1 MKLRTKLFLGV
12 GILLFAMAILMYIL
26 PITFIRKDVY
36 TATDSI
42 RTLLIKNNQELQ
54 SSQQI
59 WLKDVLTYIKQNN
72 DALLFMLYEDY
83 KFQTQ
88 LGLFEKGGDAVV
100 WESLARIIGYDPSI
114 GVVQAHAP
122 GVNKTAILTPGS
134 ARLYPIEKKI
144 SQENGLIF
152 LSTAS
157 EGDENPSR
165 TFIGIPLP
173 KGLQSDKGYTL
184 YALVSPEKAIEEVE
198 LQEVYEEIAHLTPEL
213 VKQKLSESNKIAQAL
228 GEKNDAFRWSIKV
241 GMIRELTPFY
251 VEGLTLSKKG
261 GLLVPEGLAR
271 IDTNGEGNVILTQ
284 EIYSTELVF
293 DDVSFYAQH
302 KPSEGKA
309 PLSTGT
315 VLLTVPKDNSAY
327 VGNTLLLGETYLTLA
342 VPVNILAAQLALASN
357 KMILLQ
363 VNQSLWLGYNENGY
377 KLSQKDIYQ
386 ILAVTALGKK
396 KETITAAQQEF
407 YFAKISS
414 LEEGNLV
421 LYDIHSLSD
430 EKSIFN
436 TLLAL
441 QNKLSKRISTQ
452 LSLIAIGTMILVLLF
467 IGRIGLTI
475 ISPITKLAR
484 ATQFVAAGRYA
495 EVTLPDMGTR
505 KDEVAILTHSFADMV
520 TGLQEREK
528 IRAVLDKVVS
538 KDVAEEILRA
548 QIHLGG
554 EDRMVTMLFGDIRG
568 FTELTAHMSPQ
579 KVIQMLN
586 ACMTKVS
593 RVIEGEGGVIDKYVG
608 DEVMAIYGAPT
619 TPPDHALRAISS
631 GMLIIEILKK
641 WNLERAA
648 AGEPLVEM
656 GIGIHTGI
664 VMAGNMGAEDRLNY
678 TVVGAH
684 VNLAARLCD
693 VAKANQL
700 IVSAATLAEPHI
712 EASFYAQALPPIA
725 LKGFT
730 NPVVIY
736 EITGFKWDES

>member
-12 GILLFAMAILMYIL
+12 GILLFAMGLLMYIL
-26 PITFIRKDVY
+26 PISFIRKDVY
-36 TATDSI
+36 AATDSI
-42 RTLLIKNNQELQ
+42 RTLLIKNNQQLQ
-54 SSQQI
+54 HSQQI
-59 WLKDVLTYIKQNN
+59 WLKDVLTYVKQNN
-72 DALLFMLYEDY
+72 DALLFMLYEDN
-83 KFQTQ
+83 KFKAQM
-88 LGLFEKGGDAVV
+88 GLFNNGEDAAV
-100 WESLARIIGYDPSI
+100 WESLARIVGYDPSI
-114 GVVQAHAP
+114 GIVQAYVP
-122 GVNKTAILTPGS
+122 GVNKTAVLTPGS
-134 ARLYPIEKKI
+134 ARLYPIEKLSHEK
-144 SQENGLIF
+144 GLIL
-152 LSTAS
+152 LSTS
-157 EGDENPSR
+157 LEDDQNTSR
-165 TFIGIPLP
+165 HFVGIPLP
-173 KGLQSDKGYTL
+173 NGLQSDKGYTL
-184 YALVSPEKAIEEVE
+184 YALVSPEKAIEDIE

-213 VKQKLSESNKIAQAL
+213 VKKKLSNADQIASAL
-228 GEKNDAFRWSIKV
+228 DENNDAFRWSVKV

-251 VEGLTLSKKG
+251 VEGLALGKKG

-271 IDTNGEGNVILTQ
+271 IDTKGEGHVILTQ
-284 EIYSTELVF
+284 EIYSTERLF

-302 KPSEGKA
+302 MPKEGKS

-315 VLLTVPKDNSAY
+315 VLLTVPQDNSAY
-327 VGNTLLLGETYLTLA
+327 VGNTLMLGKMYLTLA
-342 VPVNILAAQLALASN
+342 VPVNILAVQLALASN
-357 KMILLQ
+357 KMVLLQ
-363 VNQSLWLGYNENGY
+363 VNQSLWLGYNEHGS

-386 ILAVTALGKK
+386 ILAVTALSKK
-396 KETITAAQQEF
+396 NDTITAAQHEF

-452 LSLIAIGTMILVLLF
+452 LLLIALGTMILVLLF

-484 ATQFVAAGRYA
+484 ATQFVAEGRYA
-495 EVTLPDMGTR
+495 EVALPDMGKR
-505 KDEVAILTHSFADMV
+505 KDEVAILTHSFANMV

-538 KDVAEEILRA
+538 KDVAEEILRT

-568 FTELTAHMSPQ
+568 FTEFTAHMPPQ
-579 KVIQMLN
+579 KTIQMLN
-586 ACMTKVS
+586 ECMTKVS

-608 DEVMAIYGAPT
+608 DEVMAIFGAPAT
-619 TPPDHALRAISS
+619 TSDHALRAVSS
-631 GMLIIEILKK
+631 GMLIIETLKK

-648 AGEPLVEM
+648 ASEPLVEM

-700 IVSAATLAEPHI
+700 IVSAATLAEPRI
-712 EASFYAQALPPIA
+712 EASFHAQSLPAIT
-725 LKGFT
+725 LKGFAS
-730 NPVVIY
+730 PVVIY
-736 EITGFKWDES
+736 EITGFKWDDS